1 MYTWIS
7 LSGIRKPKE
16 YVTIVKKALAYV
28 PHDAFITVPRAVAP
42 AVSSRKNYNILDE
55 AGGAYGDYI
64 LMDLPKGEIRID
76 GYQELFNNKGI
87 ILFKR
92 KPALN

>member
-7 LSGIRKPKE
+7 LPGIKKTKE
-16 YVTIVKKALAYV
+16 YAAIVKEALAYV
-28 PHDAFITVPRAVAP
+28 PNDAFITVPRAVA
-42 AVSSRKNYNILDE
+42 AVVSSRKNYNILDE
-55 AGGAYGDYI
+55 AYGEYGDYI

-87 ILFKR
+87 ILLKR